1 MLMSKNQHHAQ
12 ASPYLQEVRERERAF
27 LERAQRGENIRDEV
41 ILSLQPTVK
50 RMAYRLYTRLSPQS
64 HILKAVEID
73 DLEQEAYA
81 RMLVL
86 FPKALEQKE
95 PFRWLAGTAYGA
107 MRDLLNGRGDT
118 VKRHP
123 SEKPIPI
130 LRLDQPLTDDGATL
144 ADVLPDTFH
153 SPLLPEHVKEAI
165 HQAVTA
171 LPEKQRTIILHH
183 FGFLGTPAS
192 LRQIG
197 RDAHPNS
204 VRPHS
209 TYQYKKALMTIRQAL
224 SDNPLSYQAKVA
236 AGGTRS

>member
-1 MLMSKNQHHAQ
+1 
-12 ASPYLQEVRERERAF
+12 
-27 LERAQRGENIRDEV
+27 
-41 ILSLQPTVK
+41 
-50 RMAYRLYTRLSPQS
+50 MAYRLYSRLSPQS
-64 HILKAVEID
+64 RILKAIEMD
-73 DLEQEAYA
+73 DLEQEAYT
-81 RMLVL
+81 RMLAL
-86 FPKALEQKE
+86 FPKALTQKE
-95 PFRWLAGTAYGA
+95 PFRWLTGTAYRA
-107 MRDLLNGRGDT
+107 MHDCVNGRSDT

-144 ADVLPDTFH
+144 ADLLPDTFR
-153 SPLLPEHVKEAI
+153 SPLLPEHVKNAI
-165 HQAVTA
+165 HQAITT

-183 FGFLGTPAS
+183 FGFFGAPAS

-209 TYQYKKALMTIRQAL
+209 TYQYKKALMTLQQVL
-224 SDNPLSYQAKVA
+224 SETFPVSQHAKVA